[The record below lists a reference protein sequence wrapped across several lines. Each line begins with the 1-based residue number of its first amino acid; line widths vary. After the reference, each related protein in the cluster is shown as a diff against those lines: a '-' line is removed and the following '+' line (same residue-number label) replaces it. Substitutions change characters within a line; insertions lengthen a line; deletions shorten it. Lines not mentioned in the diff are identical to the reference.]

1 MGLNSTT
8 LPCNVIRKLIM
19 AKDKL
24 PTFVLHD
31 ESVNTHGFR
40 MLTSGADLTE
50 FVKNPVMLLNHDDWD
65 LPIGKW
71 VNIRVEGDRILA
83 EADFDMADERAKEI
97 ARKVADGYIRACS
110 IGAWAIESSDDPK
123 LMLPGQK
130 LSTITKWQAREA
142 SICPIPANHNA
153 LALYD
158 AYGAKINME
167 SDTDLETVIQLID
180 NPNKKSN
187 AMNRE
192 LLNLLSLSDNAT
204 EQEITRAVEK
214 LQLEKKELS
223 DQLNAI
229 REEERKA
236 QREEAT
242 ELINNAIAS
251 GQIDASARDSMQK
264 LFDADHESAKVTLS
278 ALPKR
283 RSIAGQLNKES
294 GNDPLLEKS
303 WDELDRSGGL
313 AELRDK
319 YPEEYTKRYAERFGV
334 K

>member
-1 MGLNSTT
+1 
-8 LPCNVIRKLIM
+8 M

-50 FVKNPVMLLNHDDWD
+50 FIKNPVMLLNHDDWD

-83 EADFDMADERAKEI
+83 EADFDMADEQAKEI

-167 SDTDLETVIQLID
+167 SEIDLETVIQLID
-180 NPNKKSN
+180 NPNNKSN

-204 EQEITRAVEK
+204 EQEVTRAVEN
-214 LQLEKKELS
+214 LQLEKKELN

-264 LFDADHESAKVTLS
+264 LFDADPESAKVILS

-283 RSIAGQLNKES
+283 QSIARQLNKDHRS
-294 GNDPLLEKS
+294 DPLLEKS

-313 AELRDK
+313 AKLRDK
-319 YPEEYTKRYAERFGV
+319 YPDRYEELKKEKFNL